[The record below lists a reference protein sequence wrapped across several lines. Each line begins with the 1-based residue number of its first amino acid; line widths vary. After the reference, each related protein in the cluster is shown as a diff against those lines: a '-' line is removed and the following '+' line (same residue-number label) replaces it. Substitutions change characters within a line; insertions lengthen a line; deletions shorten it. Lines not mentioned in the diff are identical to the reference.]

1 MLEGSLFCRRR
12 SIILQIKGRSYS
24 KIAKIDLA
32 FYFGTPMCYNT
43 TMKCDFDVIIIGGG
57 VSGIVCAL
65 ECACNKQ
72 VALIEAGEKIGKKIL
87 VSGNGRC
94 NLSNEDIGVEHY
106 NSEFVAPIVTR
117 YDCQKVRDKL
127 LEYGLVTKSEEGR
140 IYPYSESA
148 TAVLNV
154 FLSALR
160 RQGVCVMTK
169 TLATKIA
176 PDEDGWRVVTDQGA
190 FRADKVVLA
199 TGSKATF
206 GLASYDL
213 VKPLG
218 IPTTALYPTLVA
230 LKSKSVKGASG
241 VRCKVQSYVEIDDV
255 IYPTYKGEYLFKDG
269 AISGVLALIQSSHVA
284 RASRRGYKRCALH
297 IDFVPDMT
305 KKQLASYIID
315 SYDPRGNMLEGLL
328 HKAIVA
334 NIMAHVSMD
343 RSLIM
348 SDVKANAI
356 AEKCKDYVADIEGTL
371 GLSLAQAVC
380 GGLSLDCFDDN
391 TLESKTFR
399 GLYATGEVLDVDGE
413 CGGYNIH
420 WAIASGLAVA
430 EDINA

>member
-1 MLEGSLFCRRR
+1 
-12 SIILQIKGRSYS
+12 
-24 KIAKIDLA
+24 
-32 FYFGTPMCYNT
+32 
-43 TMKCDFDVIIIGGG
+43 MKYDFDVIIIGGG
-57 VSGIVCAL
+57 VSGIVCAI
-65 ECACNKQ
+65 ECARNKR
-72 VALIEAGEKIGKKIL
+72 VALIEAGDKIGKKIL

-94 NLSNEDIGVEHY
+94 NLSNEDMGVEHY
-106 NSEFVAPIVTR
+106 NSEFVAPILAR
-117 YDCQKVRDKL
+117 YNCQKVRDKL
-127 LEYGLVTKSEEGR
+127 LEYGLVTKSEDGR

-160 RQGVCVMTK
+160 ARGVSVITNA
-169 TLATKIA
+169 LATEIA
-176 PDEDGWRVVTDQGA
+176 PQTKGWRVATSQGA
-190 FRADKVVLA
+190 FSAEKVVIA

-218 IPTTALYPTLVA
+218 IPSTLLAPTLVA
-230 LKSKSVKGASG
+230 LKSKSVKGANG
-241 VRCKVQSYVEIDDV
+241 VRSKVRSCVEIDGKR
-255 IYPTYKGEYLFKDG
+255 YPTYKGEYLFKDG

-284 RASRRGYKRCALH
+284 RASRSGYKRCTLH

-305 KKQLASYIID
+305 RQQLANYIID
-315 SYDPRGNMLEGLL
+315 SYNPRGGMLEGLL

-334 NIMAHVSMD
+334 NITTHVAMD

-348 SDVKANAI
+348 SEVKANAI
-356 AEKCKDYVADIEGTL
+356 AERCKDYVAEIDGTL
-371 GLSLAQAVC
+371 GLNHAQAVC
-380 GGLSLDCFDDN
+380 GGLSLDCFDTR
-391 TLESKTFR
+391 TLESKTCQ

>member
-1 MLEGSLFCRRR
+1 
-12 SIILQIKGRSYS
+12 
-24 KIAKIDLA
+24 
-32 FYFGTPMCYNT
+32 
-43 TMKCDFDVIIIGGG
+43 MKYDFDVIIIGGG

-65 ECACNKQ
+65 ECARSKK

-94 NLSNEDIGVEHY
+94 NLSNEDMGVEHY
-106 NSEFVAPIVTR
+106 NSEFVAPILAR
-117 YDCQKVRDKL
+117 YDCQTVRDKL
-127 LEYGLVTKSEEGR
+127 LEYGLVSKSEEGR

-160 RQGVCVMTK
+160 RRGVSVITK
-169 TLATKIA
+169 ALATKISR
-176 PDEDGWRVVTDQGA
+176 ENNGWRVVTDQGDFFA
-190 FRADKVVLA
+190 EKVVLA

-218 IPTTALYPTLVA
+218 IPTTSLSPTLVA
-230 LKSKSVKGASG
+230 LKSKSVKGANG
-241 VRCKVQSYVEIDDV
+241 VRCKVQSYVEIDGKN
-255 IYPTYKGEYLFKDG
+255 YPTYKGEYLFKDG

-284 RASRRGYKRCALH
+284 RASRRGYKRCVLH

-305 KKQLASYIID
+305 RQQLASYIID
-315 SYDPRGNMLEGLL
+315 SYDPRGGMLEGLL

-334 NIMAHVSMD
+334 NITAHVSMD

-348 SDVKANAI
+348 SNVKAEAI
-356 AEKCKDYVADIEGTL
+356 AERCKDYVAEIDGTL

-380 GGLSLDCFDDN
+380 GGLSLDCFDN
-391 TLESKTFR
+391 EKLESKACR